1 MGFVLEKKNS
11 FALGH
16 RVSSSWTL
24 TSNLSASQDDLAN
37 MKKVNSLSGIA
48 FRPSL
53 VRLGMMP
60 PPRAP
65 ITRKNHSSFG
75 ASQEAWSDRALFRGS
90 TEIVYDEKSD
100 RHLSVWN
107 LFHTSFI
114 EVNEE
119 GSEAAAASACF
130 MKLRGLSS
138 IKKIDFIADHP
149 FLFLIREN
157 MTTTVLFVGQVLDP
171 STV

>member
-1 MGFVLEKKNS
+1 MVKNLNNFVDSWLIKDTNEKIHSYFINP
-11 FALGH
+11 A
-16 RVSSSWTL
+16 VSKVMVQMMHPL
-24 TSNLSASQDDLAN
+24 LLKRDILVLSYLNHHLNQHS
-37 MKKVNSLSGIA
+37 
-48 FRPSL
+48 PY
-53 VRLGMMP
+53 RLIIKP
-60 PPRAP
+60 
-65 ITRKNHSSFG
+65 HSFG